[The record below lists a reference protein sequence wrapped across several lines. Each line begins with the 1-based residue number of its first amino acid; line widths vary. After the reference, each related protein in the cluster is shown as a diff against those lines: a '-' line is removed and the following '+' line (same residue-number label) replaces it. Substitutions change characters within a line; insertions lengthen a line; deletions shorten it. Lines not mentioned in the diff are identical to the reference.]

1 MKELAKRKSE
11 LVIIKTNY
19 VHDMIIK
26 KDLDQQTSKASF
38 SKVFKP
44 ITDKLDDVIVSNLK
58 IPTRNKHHP
67 KKGEVP
73 DYGIDTKDEVEGMNL
88 ADIIDQPVPPQNTKQ
103 IVPKPPTYEEWLKD
117 VLEGKK
123 LFMLILNIYVMN
135 LLFMKI

>member
-19 VHDMIIK
+19 VHDMIIKK

-58 IPTRNKHHP
+58 IPTSNKHHP

-73 DYGIDTKDEVEGMNL
+73 DYGIDTEDEVEGMN
-88 ADIIDQPVPPQNTKQ
+88 
-103 IVPKPPTYEEWLKD
+103 
-117 VLEGKK
+117 
-123 LFMLILNIYVMN
+123 
-135 LLFMKI
+135 